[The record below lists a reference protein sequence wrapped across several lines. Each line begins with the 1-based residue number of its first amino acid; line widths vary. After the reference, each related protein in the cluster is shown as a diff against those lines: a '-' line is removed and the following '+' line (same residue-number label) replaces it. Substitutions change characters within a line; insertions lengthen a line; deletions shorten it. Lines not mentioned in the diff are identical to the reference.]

1 MMKKGIILLLIT
13 LLAACT
19 ASPNTSPTSAV
30 ATPTREGSVIS
41 EATGEAND
49 VIGDP
54 GIGFGIS
61 DLPNA
66 PFAALVTGDVEITVT
81 GDGSYGCENGTYVI
95 RSSAGDFPQISLI
108 LPIGN
113 STGQFELGNN
123 DGQNAS
129 ASLFLADGRAF
140 AGGIEGL
147 LIVNSI
153 ATAPTQLVTGNFVFE
168 ATNGGDNVEVSGQFN
183 FMAGVDTV
191 FCE

>member
-1 MMKKGIILLLIT
+1 MKQSIFALCIII
-13 LLAACT
+13 LAACT
-19 ASPNTSPTSAV
+19 PGSSTNPTSALP
-30 ATPTREGSVIS
+30 TPSREGSVIS

-66 PFAALVTGDVEITVT
+66 PFAALVTGDADITVT
-81 GDGSYGCENGTYVI
+81 GDGAYGCENGVYVI
-95 RSSAGDFPQISLI
+95 RSSAGDFPQVSLF
-108 LPIGN
+108 LPVGGG
-113 STGQFELGNN
+113 TGQFELVNN
-123 DGQNAS
+123 DGMNAS

-153 ATAPTQLVTGNFVFE
+153 ATAPTQLVSGNFVFS